1 MDASV
6 WPVAV
11 RVQVSVNYADDTQS
25 FRSARCANLDALLLR
40 RSTAYSRRFVFK
52 ETSKEY
58 VNVATRQMVVRIR
71 PSTWKGSLPS

>member
-11 RVQVSVNYADDTQS
+11 RVQVPVNYADDTQS
-25 FRSARCANLDALLLR
+25 FRSARANLDALLLR